1 MKTLLAALLASLA
14 VNAYADEWTTPDK
27 RAHLAAGVLV
37 STAVTQYTNSAGT
50 GLVAGCGVGI
60 AGELLD
66 AANAGSIHSKHV
78 SFKDAAVTCLGAYV
92 GAQTSIWISP
102 NRITWHIT
110 F

>member
-1 MKTLLAALLASLA
+1 MKKILATILVCFAAST
-14 VNAYADEWTTPDK
+14 YADEWTTPDK
-27 RAHLAAGVLV
+27 RAHLASGVLV
-37 STAVTQYTNSAGT
+37 SAAVTQYTNSAGT
-50 GLVAGCGVGI
+50 GFVAGCGVGI
-60 AGELLD
+60 AGELID